1 MDTPKIIAALGSK
14 APRFQEELA
23 ILEKGLADKKI
34 WNVQLTDAKFRIS
47 NDIDKAAEFYANPF
61 YEQRR
66 NERDSWDSNDPRFD
80 ISMFM
85 NTGSAPKLLRNLEK
99 KNGYNNPTILEY
111 MEFLREVVA
120 IGTLIKALKPYVVKG
135 RRPVEKTEEQ
145 LRDETFNTG
154 MCAICARRQ
163 KLEMS
168 LKMVM
173 HGYQMSD
180 YNHAGYRIGKCFG
193 VGYKPYELSNEANV
207 AFAPVLENHR
217 AGIASAIKTLKVG
230 AITEVDVKKD
240 KWDGSVG
247 KRVEYT
253 VTYTKAANPVEF
265 AHEIELRIARLES
278 ELRMVKDDIKTNK
291 AKIDNWS
298 AQPLQYGTKGQV

>member
-1 MDTPKIIAALGSK
+1 MDTPKIIAALGDK
-14 APRFQEELA
+14 APRFQQELA
-23 ILEKGLADKKI
+23 VLEQGLADKKI
-34 WNVQLTDAKFRIS
+34 WNVQLNDAKYRIS
-47 NDIDKAAEFYANPF
+47 HGIDEAAEFYANPF

-66 NERDSWDSNDPRFD
+66 NERDNWDSNDPRFD

-85 NTGSAPKLLRNLEK
+85 NTTSAPKLLRNLEK
-99 KNGYNNPTILEY
+99 KNGYNNPTILTY
-111 MEFLREVVA
+111 MEFLREVVQ

-168 LKMVM
+168 LGMVM

-207 AFAPVLENHR
+207 TFAPVLANHR
-217 AGIASAIKTLKVG
+217 RDIINAIKTYKSG
-230 AITEVDVKKD
+230 KITEVEVKRD
-240 KWDGSVG
+240 KWEGG
-247 KRVEYT
+247 KRVEYI
-253 VTYTKAANPVEF
+253 VTFTKAENPREF
-265 AHEIELRIARLES
+265 QSEIDTRIARLES
-278 ELRMVKDDIKTNK
+278 EQRMVESDIKTNK
-291 AKIDNWS
+291 AKIDNWT
-298 AQPLQYGTKGQV
+298 AQPLQYGSKGQA

>member
-1 MDTPKIIAALGSK
+1 MDTPKIIAALGER
-14 APRFQEELA
+14 APRFQEELS

-34 WNVQLTDAKFRIS
+34 WNVQLVDAKFRIS

-85 NTGSAPKLLRNLEK
+85 NTQSAPKLLRGLEK
-99 KNGYNNPTILEY
+99 HNGYGNPVILTY
-111 MEFLREVVA
+111 MEFLREVVQ
-120 IGTLIKALKPYVVKG
+120 IGNLIKALKPYVVKG

-168 LKMVM
+168 LGMVM

-180 YNHAGYRIGKCFG
+180 YNHRGWRIGKCFG

-217 AGIASAIKTLKVG
+217 KGIAQAIRTLKSGKV
-230 AITEVDVKKD
+230 TTLDVTKD
-240 KWDGSVG
+240 KYDSSVG

-253 VTYTKAANPVEF
+253 VTYTKAENPAEF
-265 AHEIELRIARLES
+265 AHEMEVRLARLDS
-278 ELRMVKDDIKTNK
+278 ELRMVTDDIKTNK
-291 AKIDNWS
+291 AKIDNWT
-298 AQPLQYGTKGQV
+298 AQPLQYGAKGLK